1 MEKLG
6 TIAFTV
12 LVVMAVL
19 LATWLAMGKR
29 QIGEMTP
36 VDFAVSITAGTIAG
50 AGIVDNRIELA
61 QVIVA
66 LIVLGM
72 LQIAVSWLTLKS
84 RPIYCKLNF
93 EPTTVVENGQIIKD
107 NLRKARITAEM
118 LLQLLREKDVF
129 DISEVEL
136 AVLEPTGKLS
146 VLKKA
151 EFLPVTPSQLRV
163 EVTPNKVLVP
173 VILEGELQEQVL
185 QKLGFSQQQIRDF
198 REQYGDRLNEVFVAF
213 MDKNRQMHVIKD
225 DVSEAGTF
233 LH

>member
-6 TIAFTV
+6 TITFTV

-19 LATWLAMGKR
+19 LGTWLAMGKR

-36 VDFAVSITAGTIAG
+36 FDFGISITAGTVAG
-50 AGIVDNRIELA
+50 AGIVDPRIEVA
-61 QVIVA
+61 QVVIA
-66 LIVLGM
+66 LVVLGL

-84 RPIYCKLNF
+84 RPLYCRLNF
-93 EPTTVVENGQIIKD
+93 EPTVVVENGQFIKA

-129 DISEVEL
+129 DICEVEL
-136 AVLEPTGKLS
+136 AILEPTGKLS

-163 EVTPNKVLVP
+163 EVAPNKVLVP
-173 VILEGELQEQVL
+173 VIMEGELQEQVL
-185 QKLGFSQQQIRDF
+185 QKLGFTERQIADF
-198 REQYGDRLNEVFVAF
+198 RDQYGDRLNEVFVAF
-213 MDKNRQMHVIKD
+213 MDKSRQMHVVKE
-225 DVSEAGTF
+225 DVSETGTF